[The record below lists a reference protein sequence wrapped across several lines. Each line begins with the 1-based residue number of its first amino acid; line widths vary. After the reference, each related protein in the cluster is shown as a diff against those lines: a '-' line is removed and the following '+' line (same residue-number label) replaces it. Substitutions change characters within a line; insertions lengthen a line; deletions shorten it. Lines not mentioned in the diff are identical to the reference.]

1 MKQQA
6 RPFQP
11 GSMLFAA
18 AFLIASLILLSQL
31 GAETKFSAKGQI
43 FAQPRFWP
51 AVGVIG
57 MVVFGAAYLVE
68 TYRHQ
73 IFRRGMPISGVE
85 PLIWLRA
92 VEYFVWFMAYVIAVP
107 IIGYLAASICFT
119 VLLALRL
126 GYRSARHLG
135 LAAGVGIA
143 VVLVFKTGL
152 AVKIPGGAVYEYLP
166 DALRNVMIVNF

>member
-1 MKQQA
+1 
-6 RPFQP
+6 
-11 GSMLFAA
+11 MLFAA

-31 GAETKFSAKGQI
+31 GAETKFSAKGQM

-68 TYRHQ
+68 TYRG
-73 IFRRGMPISGVE
+73 RVPTSGVE

-152 AVKIPGGAVYEYLP
+152 SVKIPGGAVYEYLP

>member
-1 MKQQA
+1 
-6 RPFQP
+6 
-11 GSMLFAA
+11 MLFAA
-18 AFLIASLILLSQL
+18 AFLIGSLILLSQL
-31 GAETKFSAKGQI
+31 GAETKFSAKGQM

-57 MVVFGAAYLVE
+57 MVVFGAAYLAE
-68 TYRHQ
+68 TYR
-73 IFRRGMPISGVE
+73 RRVPTSGVE

-152 AVKIPGGAVYEYLP
+152 SVKIPGGAVYEYLP
-166 DALRNVMIVNF
+166 DTLRNVMIVNF